1 MKARFAEFVLD
12 TDSREVQRSGQ
23 RVHLTPKAFDL
34 LALLVERR
42 PHVVSR
48 AQVLDRLW
56 PATFVAESNL
66 ASLVKEIRRAL
77 GDDARAP
84 RFVRTVHGHGYA
96 FCAEAAEEEPADGSP
111 AAASAFR
118 LTWPGHEVLLV
129 EGENVLG
136 RSRSATVC
144 VDDGSISRRHAIIRV
159 TGAEATIEDCGSKN
173 GTFVGGRRVGAARPL
188 ADRDT
193 IRLGKVRIRFR
204 VDPLEPSTF
213 TATDS

>member
-1 MKARFAEFVLD
+1 MRARFAEVILD

-34 LALLVERR
+34 LALLVESR

-48 AQVLDRLW
+48 AQAMDRLW
-56 PATFVAESNL
+56 PDTFVADSNL

-84 RFVRTVHGHGYA
+84 RFVRTAHGRGYA
-96 FCAEAAEEEPADGSP
+96 FWAEIVANDETAGAT
-111 AAASAFR
+111 ARASGFR
-118 LTWPGHEVLLV
+118 ITWTGHEASLV

-136 RSRSATVC
+136 RSASATVC
-144 VDDGSISRRHAIIRV
+144 VVDGSVSRRHAVIRV
-159 TGAEATIEDCGSKN
+159 SGTEATIEDCDSKN
-173 GTFVGGRRVGAARPL
+173 GTFVGKHRVAAARPL
-188 ADRDT
+188 ADGDT
-193 IRLGKVRIRFR
+193 IRVGKVRIRFR
-204 VDPLEPSTF
+204 VDPFEPSTF